1 MIAVKIRRSL
11 ALSHAFARESI
22 IIQQG
27 SAGKNTLGG
36 ITKRFP
42 TMASNLAGI
51 SAAANYF
58 EF

>member
-1 MIAVKIRRSL
+1 MLLPENLSL
-11 ALSHAFARESI
+11 Y
-22 IIQQG
+22 
-27 SAGKNTLGG
+27 SAGQCWKNTLGGG